1 MRPRPENGTI
11 VKLALV
17 ATLAVAAISLIVA
30 VHNLKAGRQPVPDR
44 ETSLITPGDVELI
57 RCRDIGMAAAGDE
70 DCLAAWSDEQ
80 RRFFGTSNTPPSAP
94 AAPLPA
100 DGAEEGAVEAQ
111 AGGMEAP

>member
-1 MRPRPENGTI
+1 MRTRPENGTI

-17 ATLAVAAISLIVA
+17 AALAVAAISLVVA
-30 VHNLKAGRQPVPDR
+30 VHNLKASHQPVPDR
-44 ETSLITPGDVELI
+44 ATSVIMPGDAELI
-57 RCRDIGMAAAGDE
+57 RCRDIGMAAAEDE

-80 RRFFGTSNTPPSAP
+80 RRFFGISDTPPSVS

-100 DGAEEGAVEAQ
+100 DGTEEEVVETQ